1 MASLFENLIGDLES
15 ENSLYDELL
24 SLSTRKTDIII
35 KGDVEALN
43 KLVAEEQAIVEQIN
57 VYEKKRN
64 EVTADIG
71 NVLNRDPSKLT
82 LSNLSELLANQPNEQ
97 KKLDEV
103 HKKLTA
109 TLNDLKIRNES
120 NKVLLQESLDMVQ
133 FEINLLQNMKMAP
146 ETANYNKN
154 DYTHEVYVGPG
165 SFDAK
170 Q

>member
-1 MASLFENLIGDLES
+1 MASLFENLISALES
-15 ENSLYDELL
+15 ENSLYEELL
-24 SLSTRKTDIII
+24 SLSTTKTDVIV
-35 KGDVEALN
+35 KGDVDALN
-43 KLVAEEQAIVEQIN
+43 KLVAEEQVIVEKIN
-57 VYEKKRN
+57 TFEKTRT

-82 LSNLSELLANQPNEQ
+82 LAKLSDLLANQPEEQ
-97 KKLDEV
+97 TKLKEV
-103 HKKLTA
+103 HKKLSA
-109 TLNDLKIRNES
+109 TLKELKIKNDS

-154 DYTHEVYVGPG
+154 DYTHEVYVGSG